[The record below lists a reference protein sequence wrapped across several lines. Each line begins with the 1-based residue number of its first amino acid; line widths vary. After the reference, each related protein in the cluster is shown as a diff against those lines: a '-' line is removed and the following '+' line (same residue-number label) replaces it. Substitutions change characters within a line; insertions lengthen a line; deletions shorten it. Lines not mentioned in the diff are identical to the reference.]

1 MKNLLDKSAI
11 IKLKLEGL
19 SNRAVGR
26 ALSIDKKTVNK
37 YWNQYKENIL
47 KLDET
52 NDAKEIK
59 QIQENITSVPK
70 YNSEN
75 RVRRKVTPEFLN
87 ALEKILKDEEKKV
100 KVLGANKQALTKQQI
115 YELLKKQGFP
125 LSYSTVVL
133 EMKRI
138 KSSENECF
146 IRQDYDFGDRLEY
159 DFGEVKLIAQR
170 KWNKKVIKIC

>member
-11 IKLKLEGL
+11 IKLKLKGL
-19 SNRAVGR
+19 SNRAVSR
-26 ALSIDKKTVNK
+26 ALGIDKKTVNK

-100 KVLGANKQALTKQQI
+100 KVLGTNKQALTKQQI

-159 DFGEVKLIAQR
+159 YFGEVKLIAQR

>member
-1 MKNLLDKSAI
+1 M
-11 IKLKLEGL
+11 LEL
-19 SNRAVGR
+19 
-26 ALSIDKKTVNK
+26 
-37 YWNQYKENIL
+37 
-47 KLDET
+47 
-52 NDAKEIK
+52 
-59 QIQENITSVPK
+59 
-70 YNSEN
+70 
-75 RVRRKVTPEFLN
+75 
-87 ALEKILKDEEKKV
+87 LKDEEKKV
-100 KVLGANKQALTKQQI
+100 KVLGTNKQALTKQQI